1 MTAPKAKVE
10 FHLRISLGAVIQ
22 TVDGPVDMERY
33 VRKFYGVNCKR
44 CSLLKDKKVDG
55 ELLFSFRCL
64 NRDAAAAIT
73 LQLVGVPRA

>member
-10 FHLRISLGAVIQ
+10 FHLRIPVGAVIQ
-22 TVDGPVDMERY
+22 TVDGPVDMEQR
-33 VRKFYGVNCKR
+33 VRQLYRANR

-64 NRDAAAAIT
+64 NREAAAVIT
-73 LQLVGVPRA
+73 LQLVDVPRA